1 MLREDPQHASSWTTS
16 GDLLLSQG
24 DLTAA
29 AEAYR
34 TAINMDPNVD
44 MPESIRIAL
53 NETAAGIDPM
63 FSAAQSAE
71 NSGDLD
77 SAINL
82 LRFLIEREPQNE
94 LFLMATARVYWAQN
108 NSNQAQNFLS
118 RVSVSKRDWR
128 GHILQAKL
136 DITNKRFTQA
146 RTALMMASS
155 DRDGIRSIELLMQ
168 YVDSKIATVTTDSTA
183 L

>member
-1 MLREDPQHASSWTTS
+1 MT
-16 GDLLLSQG
+16 
-24 DLTAA
+24 
-29 AEAYR
+29 
-34 TAINMDPNVD
+34 
-44 MPESIRIAL
+44 
-53 NETAAGIDPM
+53 
-63 FSAAQSAE
+63 
-71 NSGDLD
+71 
-77 SAINL
+77 
-82 LRFLIEREPQNE
+82 
-94 LFLMATARVYWAQN
+94 TARVYWAQH